1 MVIWHNKMKISD
13 TTNDKD
19 HMGTWRYG
27 HILICKTEDP
37 EEEDVCELVEI
48 YMTVGGE
55 PHSWSPA
62 FLGTVES
69 LRMALRD
76 AEEYPIVTKFYNEGT
91 FKWTMPSGG
100 WGWQP
105 NNLTKENKE

>member
-55 PHSWSPA
+55 PHSWAPA

-69 LRMALRD
+69 IRMALRD
-76 AEEYPIVTKFYNEGT
+76 AEEHPIVTKFYNEGT

>member
-1 MVIWHNKMKISD
+1 MKISD

-55 PHSWSPA
+55 PHSWAPA

-69 LRMALRD
+69 IRMALRD
-76 AEEYPIVTKFYNEGT
+76 AEEHPIVTKFYNEGT

>member
-1 MVIWHNKMKISD
+1 MNISD
-13 TTNDKD
+13 LANDED
-19 HMGTWRYG
+19 LMGTWRYG

-55 PHSWSPA
+55 PHSWAPA

-69 LRMALRD
+69 IRMALRD
-76 AEEYPIVTKFYNEGT
+76 AEEHPIVTKFYNEGT

>member
-1 MVIWHNKMKISD
+1 
-13 TTNDKD
+13 
-19 HMGTWRYG
+19 MGTWRYG

-69 LRMALRD
+69 IRMALRD
-76 AEEYPIVTKFYNEGT
+76 AEEHPIVTKFYDEGT

-100 WGWQP
+100 WDWQP
-105 NNLTKENKE
+105 NNLIEENEE